1 MINKISCFI
10 LLISFSPLSFA
21 KKNSKQK
28 IIYKYK
34 KYEKFNLEDIS
45 VDGETGVPGDL
56 SLINRYQRKF
66 KNKLPYR
73 KNFRP
78 EVVFGMERLK

>member
-1 MINKISCFI
+1 MKNIFFV
-10 LLISFSPLSFA
+10 LLILFSVDAFSQ
-21 KKNSKQK
+21 KRRKEK

-34 KYEKFNLEDIS
+34 KYEKFDLEDIS
-45 VDGETGVPGDL
+45 VDGETGVPGDI

-73 KNFRP
+73 RNFRP
-78 EVVFGMERLK
+78 EIVFGVERLK

>member
-1 MINKISCFI
+1 MKNIFFVI
-10 LLISFSPLSFA
+10 LILFSMDSFSQ
-21 KKNSKQK
+21 KRRKEK

-45 VDGETGVPGDL
+45 VDGETGVPGDI

-73 KNFRP
+73 RNFRP
-78 EVVFGMERLK
+78 EIVFGVERLK

>member
-1 MINKISCFI
+1 MKNIIIGF
-10 LLISFSPLSFA
+10 LFLLSFDA
-21 KKNSKQK
+21 FSQKKRKEK

-45 VDGETGVPGDL
+45 VDGETGVPGDI

-73 KNFRP
+73 RNFRP
-78 EVVFGMERLK
+78 EIVFGVERLK

>member
-1 MINKISCFI
+1 MKVLILGLILFSSIN
-10 LLISFSPLSFA
+10 SFSKN
-21 KKNSKQK
+21 KKKEN

-45 VDGETGVPGDL
+45 VDGETGVPGDI

-73 KNFRP
+73 RNFRP
-78 EVVFGMERLK
+78 EIVFGVERLK

>member
-1 MINKISCFI
+1 MRCLF
-10 LLISFSPLSFA
+10 LIIFFTFSLSTFA
-21 KKNSKQK
+21 QKKRGQK
-28 IIYKYK
+28 VVYKYK

-45 VDGETGVPGDL
+45 VDGETGVPGDI

-78 EVVFGMERLK
+78 EIIFGVERLK

>member
-1 MINKISCFI
+1 MINK
-10 LLISFSPLSFA
+10 LLCLLLFISFSSAVCA
-21 KKNSKQK
+21 KKKNKQK

>member
-1 MINKISCFI
+1 MRLLFFV
-10 LLISFSPLSFA
+10 LLIMVSLSA
-21 KKNSKQK
+21 LATKKRGQK
-28 IIYKYK
+28 IVYKYK

-45 VDGETGVPGDL
+45 VDGETGVPGDI

-78 EVVFGMERLK
+78 EIVFGVERLK

>member
-1 MINKISCFI
+1 MKNIIFGFLI
-10 LLISFSPLSFA
+10 LFSVDAFSQ
-21 KKNSKQK
+21 KKRKEK

-45 VDGETGVPGDL
+45 VDGETGVPGDI

-73 KNFRP
+73 RNFRP
-78 EVVFGMERLK
+78 EIVFGVERLK

>member
-1 MINKISCFI
+1 MKNIFFVI
-10 LLISFSPLSFA
+10 LILFSMDAFSQ
-21 KKNSKQK
+21 KRRKEK

-45 VDGETGVPGDL
+45 VDGETGVPGDI

-73 KNFRP
+73 RNFRP
-78 EVVFGMERLK
+78 EIVFGVERLK

>member
-1 MINKISCFI
+1 MKYLI
-10 LLISFSPLSFA
+10 LCLLFLTSSYA
-21 KKNSKQK
+21 QTGKRKEK

-34 KYEKFNLEDIS
+34 KFEKFNLEDIS
-45 VDGETGVPGDL
+45 VDGESGNPGDL
-56 SLINRYQRKF
+56 SIFNRYQRKF

-78 EVVFGMERLK
+78 EVIFSHERMK